1 MSGLAGQALGL
12 EDQSPTPIGGNA
24 AIDAESRGS
33 MENFIGF
40 GLDAT
45 SYDPEPVDFDAAD
58 DTVTS
63 ASDGSTRIVPEY
75 TDNQL
80 TWGGSTP
87 ADGILFDT
95 ARGDSFIGNFVATP
109 SSGAVITADTI
120 AMNSNT
126 PVNVSVM
133 LQNMGVTLEQCFDT
147 YDVVVNFNLTG
158 PFGGASIPGI
168 TLGSFNEVLGAYGVI
183 SQGHGGLG
191 GNAVLPSSK
200 VVGGTAANGTNY
212 SLIDTGIP
220 CTNTFT
226 WNASVFDVVAIYN
239 GVDCLTDSYS
249 LVFTAGS
256 RELPRMFSGIGML
269 FEGGHVVITGIKI
282 SVGYP
287 NAKYALIGDSITQGR
302 FASTYPEGWGELFRA
317 TYPNDTLLCGA
328 PGTNINGWIA
338 ENIAVVA
345 KMKPKYALVML
356 GTNNTNTQTDP
367 AVMMAEYNVVIA
379 NIESHGILPIT
390 IGIPPCGR
398 AVVPQ
403 FNALVQAAYP
413 RYIDCYTPLLGTGDS
428 MAPAYDSGD
437 TIHPNSAGHLVIAN
451 TIKAAIT
458 ANGWN

>member
-12 EDQSPTPIGGNA
+12 DTQSPTPIGGTA
-24 AIDAESRGS
+24 AVDVESKGS

-40 GLDAT
+40 GLGAT
-45 SYDPEPVDFDAAD
+45 SYDPAPVDFDAAD

-63 ASDGSTRIVPEY
+63 ASDGSTRVAPEY

-95 ARGDSFIGNFVATP
+95 ARGDSFVGNFVASPTN
-109 SSGAVITADTI
+109 GAVIAADTI
-120 AMNSNT
+120 TMNSDT
-126 PVNVSVM
+126 PVNVLVM
-133 LQNMGVTLEQCFDT
+133 LQRMGVLFEQCFDT
-147 YDVVVNFNLTG
+147 IEVLVDFNLTG

-168 TLGSFNEVLGAYGVI
+168 TLGFLDDVFGWYAII

-191 GNAVLPSSK
+191 GNAVLPSSFIAS
-200 VVGGTAANGTNY
+200 GIASNGTDY
-212 SLIDTGIP
+212 ALINTGIP
-220 CTNTFT
+220 CTDTINFS
-226 WNASVFDVVAIYN
+226 ASMFDVRSVDN
-239 GVDCLTDSYS
+239 GVNTLTDSFQ

-256 RELPRMFSGIGML
+256 RELPRSFSGIGML

-282 SVGYP
+282 TAAYP
-287 NAKYALIGDSITQGR
+287 NAKYVLIGDSITQGR
-302 FASTYPEGWGELFRA
+302 FASTYPEGWGAVFRS
-317 TYPNDTLLCGA
+317 TYPDDTIICGA
-328 PGTNINGWIA
+328 PGVYINEWSTANIS
-338 ENIAVVA
+338 VVA
-345 KMKPKYALVML
+345 DMKPKYAIVML
-356 GTNNTNTQTDP
+356 GTNNTDTQSDP
-367 AVMMAEYNVVIA
+367 AVMMAEYDVVMA
-379 NIESHGILPIT
+379 NIESHGILPIA

-403 FNALVQAAYP
+403 FNALMQAAYP
-413 RYIDCYTPLLGTGDS
+413 RYINCYTPLLGTGNS

-437 TIHPNSAGHLVIAN
+437 GIHPNSAGHLVIAD